1 MFQIIKSSKKDLLG
15 IAKCHATCFGTSLS
29 TKLGYTYIKKSFE
42 WYLANQNCFLFH
54 IVNDAGEVIGYCGG
68 FIPQYAGQGST
79 SSILQYTMKE
89 AIKGVVLHPWL
100 LFHKEIMAI
109 YPLIFTN
116 IRKKIFKKKE
126 FNKQVAPVGN
136 FDKRVGLVVIGV
148 HPAYRGSGVFAAL
161 MNEFEHNAQKA
172 NIYRLVLSVK
182 KDNARA
188 VNAYTKQ
195 GWFIAKEHPKMLE
208 MAKYLK

>member
-1 MFQIIKSSKKDLLG
+1 MFQIINSAQKDLLG
-15 IAKCHATCFGTSLS
+15 VAKCHAVCFNTSLS
-29 TKLGYTYIKKSFE
+29 TKLGLSYIKKSFE

-54 IVNDAGEVIGYCGG
+54 IVNNEGDVIGYCGG

-89 AIKGVVLHPWL
+89 AVKGVALHPWL

-109 YPLIFTN
+109 YPLIFKN
-116 IRKKIFKKKE
+116 IKKKIFKKKE
-126 FNKQVAPVGN
+126 LTKLAEPVSN

-161 MNEFEHNAQKA
+161 MNEFEHKAQQA

-182 KDNARA
+182 KDNVRA
-188 VNAYTKQ
+188 ISAYTKQ
-195 GWFIAKEHPKMLE
+195 GWFIAKEHIKMLE